1 MRVTAEQIAII
12 SAVIDESNITIETL
26 RDDVLDH
33 LCCAV
38 EIEMARGKDFE
49 TALREAVEELS
60 PDGLNEIQ
68 HETVFLLNST
78 KIIHMK
84 KVMYGIGL
92 LSAMAFVLGW
102 GFGLL
107 HLPGAT
113 QLSVYGFSSF
123 AFIFLPLLAID
134 HFKTNI
140 RRTLSDKLKFIL
152 GFASGILVGLSG
164 VFKVMHLQGTVA
176 LLVAGILLC
185 VFGFFPFL
193 FFTMYKKSIT

>member
-1 MRVTAEQIAII
+1 MENNNGSQTCNFFII
-12 SAVIDESNITIETL
+12 
-26 RDDVLDH
+26 R
-33 LCCAV
+33 
-38 EIEMARGKDFE
+38 
-49 TALREAVEELS
+49 EELLMI
-60 PDGLNEIQ
+60 LNQ
-68 HETVFLLNST
+68 R
-78 KIIHMK
+78 
-84 KVMYGIGL
+84 
-92 LSAMAFVLGW
+92 LSSKLISNCE
-102 GFGLL
+102 LYL
-107 HLPGAT
+107 RCL
-113 QLSVYGFSSF
+113 FSSF